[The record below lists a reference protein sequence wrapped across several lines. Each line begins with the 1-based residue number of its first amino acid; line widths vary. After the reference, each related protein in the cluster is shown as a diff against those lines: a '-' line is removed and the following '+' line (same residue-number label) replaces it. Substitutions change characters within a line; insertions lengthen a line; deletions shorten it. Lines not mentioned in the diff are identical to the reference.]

1 MLTENID
8 MILSIL
14 STTCFVVTVL
24 VNTIKKII
32 ESKTNNY
39 NKLKRREIQSKL
51 LPINAKKISHE
62 IVIHNL
68 AIEDHVQFL
77 YDKVNELYSYAQL
90 RISIRMLKEVN
101 EEKPEESKVI
111 TYYNYPKDVF
121 DKTYSRIYTV
131 KNNTD
136 LNSIYIKKH
145 EYFFVSN
152 LKEFGDLGEYIS
164 EYQNNLYNWNT
175 SIVYPI
181 DGYDENKRK
190 KVLIAFL
197 CIESTGEFNDVKKNE
212 IIIEYVKKTSDKL
225 FISLQSP

>member
-24 VNTIKKII
+24 VNSIKKII

-39 NKLKRREIQSKL
+39 NKLKRREIQSRL
-51 LPINAKKISHE
+51 LPIKAKKISHE

-77 YDKVNELYSYAQL
+77 YDKVNELYSYAPL

-136 LNSIYIKKH
+136 LNSIYTKKH

-152 LKEFGDLGEYIS
+152 LKEFGDLGEYTS
-164 EYQNNLYNWNT
+164 EYQNNIYNWNT

-181 DGYDENKRK
+181 GGYDENKRK

-212 IIIEYVKKTSDKL
+212 LIIEYVKKTSDKL